1 MNGDDNRL
9 PFRLDRS
16 ARASYTLQLVDAL
29 REAIR
34 TGRYR
39 PGDMLPSWE
48 EMANGLGVSMRVP
61 REAMRILA
69 AEGYVVSRPRIGTV
83 VADKRRVDSKEWH
96 APVLWV
102 MHDVEQTS
110 YASNARFDTFH
121 DKLAAKGYPVV
132 KLAIP
137 RKSSGGFDFKALD
150 GMRRFRFSMVVNG
163 CRHAEIKEWCKGF
176 GVPVIGTWNLGY
188 GDMAGRNAA
197 VAEFVNHCER
207 KGIRRIMQLSFA
219 SPCAISA
226 LPALKDK
233 GMEVSGWMIP
243 PLEGLSRIEGI
254 RCAAERA
261 FSERLDKG
269 RAWLPDLF
277 FFTDDYLATGAL
289 VALAQAGVAIPEDV
303 KVVTLANEGNMP
315 CWRGRRCAAILHRPG
330 LFGEILADDVLGRL
344 SGRPAANGAS
354 YARCHEYM
362 PGCTFP

>member
-1 MNGDDNRL
+1 MSNKKAKLR
-9 PFRLDRS
+9 FRLDKS
-16 ARASYTLQLVDAL
+16 SKTSYTMQLVDAL
-29 REAIR
+29 RKAIV
-34 TGRYR
+34 TQKYR
-39 PGDMLPSWE
+39 AGDMLPSWE
-48 EMANGLGVSMRVP
+48 EMADGLGVSMRVP

-69 AEGYVVSRPRIGTV
+69 AEGCVVSRPRIGTV
-83 VADKRRVDSKEWH
+83 VADKRRVEPKEWN

-110 YASNARFDTFH
+110 YAFTARFDTFH

-176 GVPVIGTWNLGY
+176 GVPVIGTWNLY
-188 GDMAGRNAA
+188 KTAMTERDSAIAR
-197 VAEFVNHCER
+197 FVDHCER

-233 GMEVSGWMIP
+233 DMEVSGWMIP
-243 PLEGLSRIEGI
+243 PLAGLSRIEGI
-254 RCAAERA
+254 RGAAERA
-261 FSERLDKG
+261 FSARLAKG

-289 VALAQAGVAIPEDV
+289 AALAQAGIKIPDDV
-303 KVVTLANEGNMP
+303 KFVTLANEGNMP

-330 LFGEILADDVLGRL
+330 LFGEILADDVLERL
-344 SGRPAANGAS
+344 SGKPAVDGAS
-354 YARCHEYM
+354 YARCDEYM